1 MPNSLSIRRYSRQRQ
16 RHAHP
21 FHQLVLPLQGVIRIE
36 LAGFTGKVAV
46 GECVVIPAGE
56 AHDFRADEAARFMV
70 ADLDSLPAGLLAL
83 PGRVFAVSPPLQAY
97 LTFVECQ
104 LQHQLDPGLESALL
118 PLFCQ
123 LLARQAQDRP
133 RDPRIRAVQ
142 AVIAERLAEPL
153 TIAELA
159 AVACLSPTQFK
170 KLFTAQLDLSVHQYL
185 IRQRMEKARALLT
198 HTDLP
203 VQQVAEQVGYGDVSA
218 FSRRF
223 TRHVGLSPRQFRG

>member
-21 FHQLVLPLQGVIRIE
+21 FHQLVLPLQGVIHIE
-36 LAGFTGKVAV
+36 MNGFTGKVAV
-46 GECVVIPAGE
+46 GECVVIPTGE

-70 ADLDSLPAGLLAL
+70 ADLDDLPVALRTL

-97 LTFVECQ
+97 LTFVERQ
-104 LQHQLDPGLESALL
+104 LQHQLDPALEAALL

-133 RDPRIRAVQ
+133 LDPRIRAVQ
-142 AVIAERLAEPL
+142 AVIAEGLAEPL
-153 TIAELA
+153 TIADLA

-170 KLFTAQLDLSVHQYL
+170 KLFSAQLGLSVHQYL